1 MVASTDRRA
10 IGPIDGPDEHPRR
23 LSSFPPISSTK
34 PERPQRRNQPDFDKN
49 PDWCLLG
56 RQPPA
61 HYHAVAARARRLQ
74 TEATTPRL
82 KQYLEEMIA
91 QSEQLAGEVQEYFGN
106 GAGLMRRSA
115 RPKFG

>member
-1 MVASTDRRA
+1 M
-10 IGPIDGPDEHPRR
+10 
-23 LSSFPPISSTK
+23 
-34 PERPQRRNQPDFDKN
+34 
-49 PDWCLLG
+49 G

-106 GAGLMRRSA
+106 GAGLVRRSA